1 MILYTKRDKLEIIVD
16 DDFDMSIL
24 DTHFISVCGGRIRYA
39 VLVSKSDST
48 QVLLHRY
55 IMNPGTDMVVDHI
68 NNNSLDNRIENLRV
82 CTMDENCQNRRLY
95 KNSKSGYKGVKWH
108 SRNNCWMVQVGSKP
122 RFHVGVFESKHDAAL
137 AYDAAAIQIYGE
149 YAHLNIIGKEI
160 NE

>member
-1 MILYTKRDKLEIIVD
+1 MILYTKRDNVEIIVD
-16 DDFDMSIL
+16 DDFDVSIL

-39 VLVSKSDST
+39 ALVNKLDSS

-55 IMNPGTDMVVDHI
+55 IMNPGADMVVDHI
-68 NNNSLDNRIENLRV
+68 NHNSLDNRIENLRV
-82 CTMDENCQNRRLY
+82 CTMGENSQNRRLY

-108 SRNNCWMVQVGSKP
+108 AKNGYWVAQVGSKP
-122 RFHVGVFESKHDAAL
+122 RFHIGVFESKYDAAL

-149 YAHLNIIGKEI
+149 YAHLNIIGREI